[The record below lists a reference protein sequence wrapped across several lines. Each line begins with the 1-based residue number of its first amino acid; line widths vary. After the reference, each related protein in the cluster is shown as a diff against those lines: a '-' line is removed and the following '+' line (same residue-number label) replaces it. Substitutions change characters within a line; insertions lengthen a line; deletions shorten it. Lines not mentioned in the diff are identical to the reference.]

1 MGCPFGGEQYRQR
14 ASHISFVLGCVKA
27 SRQQDSYLTANITV
41 TVRVT
46 LFNTVAL
53 DEKQILDMIASKDEQ
68 STNQRSSKNKI
79 DNNDENDILDAV
91 QHHKETISLRQVE
104 PEDMDKSDKQGEG
117 TGKKDEDESK
127 KNEKPAFSYNALI
140 MMAIRGSEEK
150 RLTLSGI
157 YEYIMKVM
165 LVFMINH

>member
-1 MGCPFGGEQYRQR
+1 
-14 ASHISFVLGCVKA
+14 
-27 SRQQDSYLTANITV
+27 
-41 TVRVT
+41 
-46 LFNTVAL
+46 
-53 DEKQILDMIASKDEQ
+53 MIASKDEQ
-68 STNQRSSKNKI
+68 STNQRSSKDKI